1 VKRLF
6 FSALT
11 LSSITSSIGFAK
23 GEVVEL
29 NLWEQDSPEV
39 GIEMDKWIKVYTK
52 KHPNV
57 KVVRQHYE
65 NEALRTKYLR
75 SSVTGDGADIV
86 YGPNDLA
93 GVFATAQVI
102 QPVDTLVKGLD
113 LDPTSVAVTKL
124 GGKTWGVPISVGNH
138 LMLYYNKKFVS
149 KAPETF
155 SELITESKAFMQKHK
170 ASYGLAMY
178 QSEPFWFA
186 PLMGA
191 FGAWPLS
198 YSNGDVTVSLDT
210 KEAKK
215 ALSFLT
221 GLKDKEK
228 ILPKDCD
235 YECAKSMFLSE
246 KAPYHI
252 TGDWEVNTL
261 KEKFGNDLGI
271 APLPKVDATGKYA
284 TPLLG
289 GRYVF
294 LNASLKGEQLKA
306 AEDFIR
312 FMTSNAVQ
320 LRVATQL
327 HRIPSSAKV
336 RQSAQVKKDIIL
348 DALITA
354 STHAKPSSSDVE
366 MRAAWDGLRIMVQR
380 AMSGKESVEVAA
392 KTGQKAAE
400 EALSALKKDPSAK
413 SH

>member
-1 VKRLF
+1 MKTLLL
-6 FSALT
+6 SAIALAST
-11 LSSITSSIGFAK
+11 TAYTSPTKA
-23 GEVVEL
+23 EVVEL

-39 GIEMDKWIKVYTK
+39 GIEMDKWIKVYMK

-57 KVVRQHYE
+57 KIVRQHYE

-93 GVFATAQVI
+93 GVFATAKVI
-102 QPVDTLVKGLD
+102 QPVDTLVKDLGLEA
-113 LDPTSVAVTKL
+113 TSVAVTKL
-124 GGKTWGVPISVGNH
+124 SGQTWGVPISVGNH
-138 LMLYYNKKFVS
+138 LMLYYNKKLVS
-149 KAPETF
+149 KAPNTF
-155 SELITESKAFMQKHK
+155 NELVTESKSFMKK
-170 ASYGLAMY
+170 KKGGFGLAMY

-191 FGAWPLS
+191 FGAWPLD
-198 YSNGDVTVSLDT
+198 YKNGDVSVSLDT

-215 ALSFLT
+215 ALTFLT
-221 GLKDKEK
+221 ELKDKEK

-235 YECAKSMFLSE
+235 YECAKTMFLSE
-246 KAPYHI
+246 KAPFHI
-252 TGDWEVNTL
+252 SGDWEVNTL
-261 KEKFGNDLGI
+261 KEKFGKQLGI

-294 LNASLKGEQLKA
+294 INASLKDAKLKA
-306 AEDFIR
+306 AKDFIR

-336 RQSAQVKKDIIL
+336 RQSAQVKKDSIL

-354 STHAKPSSSDVE
+354 TKHAKPSPSDVE

-380 AMSGKESVEVAA
+380 AMSGKESVDVAA

-400 EALSALKKDPSAK
+400 EALSALKKSPSGK